1 MLIGHTQLPVLT
13 RMLYSC
19 EPRGFSTRLLFGLH
33 IHGHPYIFPE
43 HLIQKPLI
51 FILHFSN
58 RKLSSYGEEVPMV
71 LEVPVLFCRA
81 WLYSPPGTPTLCLCN
96 RVAPT
101 SHTCL
106 RRSGGGGCRCACGN
120 CRRGFAWPSEEL
132 PSTPDAPLW
141 TRTVRHWENK
151 GRWCIKI
158 QLWKTSKSKRIGKG
172 RKSSNRSQ
180 RVKVF
185 VLYC

>member
-1 MLIGHTQLPVLT
+1 MLTGHTQLPVLT

-19 EPRGFSTRLLFGLH
+19 EPRGFPTRLLFVLH
-33 IHGHPYIFPE
+33 IHGHPYNFHE
-43 HLIQKPLI
+43 HFHLLQKPLI

-96 RVAPT
+96 RGAPT

-106 RRSGGGGCRCACGN
+106 RRSGGGGCWCACGN

-141 TRTVRHWENK
+141 TRTESDTE
-151 GRWCIKI
+151 
-158 QLWKTSKSKRIGKG
+158 KT
-172 RKSSNRSQ
+172 
-180 RVKVF
+180 RVAGA
-185 VLYC
+185 